1 MSEAQKRKRESE
13 DDSESDANE
22 HFSRTVR
29 LQLVED
35 DDDWCPIIA
44 SSPGLAFPSDI
55 SLQTYKK
62 KTGGSVL
69 SDPRIAPSGYKS
81 DPVSY
86 ELLLH
91 STSHP
96 KLDFIGK
103 EEEAN
108 QQPKL
113 DFIDK
118 EEKANQE
125 PDTDYGLKHYTGVF
139 DPETGTLQVIPSR
152 KVTLRHIPRVE
163 AEEMSAQAAAAAQQ
177 RSTVNAQRNELGMEF
192 GSRRAKKAISANVQN
207 AIAPSQAQQVAAAS
221 SVPEKLDAIGS
232 ALLSDA
238 AAANKDRPSKAALQA
253 AVDEAKPR
261 PKANLDAKIAADVYT
276 IENLVG
282 EDVMKALT
290 VRDWLD
296 CAEKGDGIQ
305 TNSKHV
311 ANRLHQVATGTKKD
325 VQKLRL
331 LKYIETL
338 IIFNNTLKSGKRGT
352 KAVPKFSELKEK
364 LNTSEIVV
372 SRIEQSFSDGG
383 NVGKWHSDYLH
394 THISALAL
402 IVDNFQ
408 VMTADLKHDLKLD
421 DKTVVQYFRELGCQ
435 VRSASDGERIKA
447 KMSKAAS
454 AGLKIAVLKLP
465 LDFPVQRPPG
475 RARR

>member
-1 MSEAQKRKRESE
+1 MSEAQKIKRELE
-13 DDSESDANE
+13 DDLESDANGIV
-22 HFSRTVR
+22 SGTVR
-29 LQLVED
+29 LQHVEG

-55 SLQTYKK
+55 SLQTYRKK
-62 KTGGSVL
+62 IGGSVL
-69 SDPRIAPSGYKS
+69 SDPRIAPPGYQS

-86 ELLLH
+86 EVLLH

-96 KLDFIGK
+96 KLDFLGK
-103 EEEAN
+103 EEEEEAN
-108 QQPKL
+108 QDPNASQ
-113 DFIDK
+113 
-118 EEKANQE
+118 
-125 PDTDYGLKHYTGVF
+125 GLKHYTGIF

-152 KVTLRHIPRVE
+152 KVTLRHVPRVE

-221 SVPEKLDAIGS
+221 TVPEKLDAIGS

-238 AAANKDRPSKAALQA
+238 AASTKDRPSTAALQA

-261 PKANLDAKIAADVYT
+261 PKANLEAKIAADVYT

-296 CAEKGDGIQ
+296 CAEKGGDVQ

-325 VQKLRL
+325 VQKLKL

-338 IIFNNTLKSGKRGT
+338 IIFNNNLKSGKRGT
-352 KAVPKFSELKEK
+352 KAVPKFAELKEK
-364 LNTSEIVV
+364 LQASEIVV

-394 THISALAL
+394 THIGALAL

-408 VMTADLKHDLKLD
+408 VMTADLKQDLKLD
-421 DKTVVQYFRELGCQ
+421 DNAVVQYFRELGCQ

-454 AGLKIAVLKLP
+454 AGMKVAILKLP
-465 LDFPVQRPPG
+465 LDFPLQRPPR